1 MFVRIQNYADPG
13 DIIIARVNGDE
24 ATAKYY
30 MVEKGKVFLR
40 AANSSLNG
48 DGTKAYPDIY
58 PEGEWE
64 IIGVVDNVL
73 QKKK

>member
-1 MFVRIQNYADPG
+1 MFVRVQNYADPG
-13 DIIIARVNGDE
+13 DIVVARVNGDE

-40 AANSSLNG
+40 AANNSVNP
-48 DGTKAYPDIY
+48 DGTKVYPDIY
-58 PEGEWE
+58 PEGEWD

-73 QKKK
+73 LKKK